1 MTRDGRL
8 LVAAL
13 AIAASGCGGDGT
25 FDMLAPST
33 PPPPR
38 FREIQDAILSP
49 RCAFAGCHAAP
60 APAQG
65 MDLSPGVAH
74 ASIVSVPSTEL
85 AGFDRVRP
93 FDPAGSYLLLKLEGD
108 AVIVGER
115 MPFGGPYLSDAEIA
129 TVRAWILAGAP
140 ND

>member
-1 MTRDGRL
+1 
-8 LVAAL
+8 
-13 AIAASGCGGDGT
+13 
-25 FDMLAPST
+25 
-33 PPPPR
+33 
-38 FREIQDAILSP
+38 
-49 RCAFAGCHAAP
+49 
-60 APAQG
+60 
-65 MDLSPGVAH
+65 MDLSPAAAH

-85 AGFDRVRP
+85 AAFDRIRP

-129 TVRAWILAGAP
+129 TVRAWILAGAR